1 MVRVVGIEE
10 REYQKKI
17 FQVCKDYNTLVI
29 LPTGMGKTIIA
40 LLLAAHRLNEYEDSK
55 VFFLAPTKPLVHQHR
70 QLFLKH
76 LDEIDKTRLIVI
88 TGDIPPDI
96 RKNKYKFGKI
106 IFVTPQTLQNDL
118 IQGRVSL
125 EDVSLIIFDECHRAI
140 GKYPYVFIAK
150 KYIEDS
156 KYPRILGITA
166 SPGSDIERIK
176 KIIENLFI
184 EKIEIRVG
192 YERDIRKYMKPLE
205 IKREIIEFSEEEKEI
220 DQLLKK
226 ALEIRIE
233 KLKEKNIISRKPKG
247 KKELLS
253 LINEIKE
260 KISNNS
266 KDIMLKEAFK
276 IASELV
282 MVEHAIEMFET
293 QTFSTF
299 IKYIESIFS
308 KDRKGPPTK
317 GFEEDIRIRKAYALV
332 KNLIKKKEHPKLEKL
347 VKIVKENVEKKKDIK
362 IIVFAQI
369 RETVKTIYNFLSKEG
384 ISCKIFTGKSEMKR
398 EEQIRVLNEFK
409 EGKFNVLIATS
420 IGEEG
425 IDIPKVDL
433 VIFYEPVPSEI
444 RYIQRRG
451 RTGRGDIG
459 RVIILITKG
468 TRDEIFAWASFF
480 KERKML
486 KLVKELKKE
495 LSDKGKEMTLKLEN
509 FFKLAK
515 SKKVKEDSS
524 KKENTNIYKKIIADI
539 REKES
544 GVVQELVSR
553 GYFVELKSLDVGD
566 YIVGE
571 WVIERKTVKDFVESI
586 SDGRLWD
593 QLEKLSKVEKKI
605 LIIEGEENMYLLSNL
620 SPNYIRSI
628 ILKILLNYKIPILW
642 SKNYKDTANYLELL
656 SDGKE
661 SKIIKMKKKKKS
673 KEEIY
678 IEILKTI
685 PGIGE
690 NLAKK
695 LVEKFGNL
703 YNIIHAPLVELERIL
718 GEKRAKL
725 LKEIFEGEEKDKK
738 LRP

>member
-247 KKELLS
+247 KKEMLS

-725 LKEIFEGEEKDKK
+725 LKEIFEGEERDKK